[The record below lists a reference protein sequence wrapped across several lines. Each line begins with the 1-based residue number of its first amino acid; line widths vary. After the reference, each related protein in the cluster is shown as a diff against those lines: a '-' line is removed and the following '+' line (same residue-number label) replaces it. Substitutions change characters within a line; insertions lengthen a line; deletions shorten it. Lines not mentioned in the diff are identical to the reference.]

1 MKGDT
6 EAIGAEGK
14 TSIDALCFG
23 LDIEFVL
30 RFEVRLGCSEVKQ
43 LVASFDRLQCRV
55 YIDRER
61 AASSNGG
68 DTLLAQVIV
77 VDKESWMMSR

>member
-1 MKGDT
+1 M
-6 EAIGAEGK
+6 
-14 TSIDALCFG
+14 FY
-23 LDIEFVL
+23 
-30 RFEVRLGCSEVKQ
+30 EVKQ